1 MSNFSTS
8 HTYIDTQGEQI
19 KALHRLV
26 NLCLR
31 HQGGGTF
38 PIIDFLMG
46 MYNGHVWCPD
56 MQLLN
61 RRIDD
66 NHFEDVLQVMR
77 LYRSTGREPQT
88 FFDNGEELFRELSY
102 MSKRVTR

>member
-1 MSNFSTS
+1 MTNFSTS
-8 HTYIDTQGEQI
+8 HTNIDTQGEQI

-26 NLCLR
+26 YLCLR

-38 PIIDFLMG
+38 PIIDFLLG
-46 MYNGHVWCPD
+46 MYNGYVWSPD
-56 MQLLN
+56 MQLLS

-66 NHFEDVLQVMR
+66 DHFEDVIKVMW
-77 LYRSTGREPQT
+77 LYRSTGLEPHT
-88 FFDNGEELFRELSY
+88 FFDNGEDLFRELSY